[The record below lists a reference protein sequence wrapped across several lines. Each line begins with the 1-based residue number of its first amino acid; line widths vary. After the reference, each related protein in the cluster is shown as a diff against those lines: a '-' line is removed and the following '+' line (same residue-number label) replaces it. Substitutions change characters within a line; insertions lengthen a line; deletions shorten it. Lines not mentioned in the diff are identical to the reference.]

1 VSLPTLFKPSIFR
14 QSITALF
21 FDLGGLLSGTAA
33 AIYYPM
39 FGNLAWVLALFTPL
53 LTVRGNIGGILSGK
67 LGTMLHLGL
76 VRPSLLKNTREYH
89 SLIRA
94 VFSLTFFDTLAI
106 GAISFALNYM
116 FGLVSLKHLPYFI
129 LIPPFSCLSA
139 MIISAPIASLVGI
152 EVFKRGMDPDIFIYP
167 VMSTLDDILIT
178 LCYFTV
184 AGFIIYFDNL
194 PIIFLTLALL
204 LLYFI
209 LTVLR
214 HRREPVFKR
223 TLLEGAP
230 TVVLASLFG
239 VFGGMGLASIKRE
252 IERTPSILIIYPA
265 LIDALG
271 DIGSIIGS
279 METTKLALGYTA
291 SLAKTL
297 RETFADLISVECAAL
312 VVHVIF
318 SIIGFALGGLQ
329 ALPLL
334 IYLISITLTSN
345 IISFLFISSFSLAVA
360 TQTFKRGL
368 DPDNFVI
375 PLVAS
380 ASDVTATLSLVAAIR
395 IFS

>member
-1 VSLPTLFKPSIFR
+1 MCLPTLFKSSIFR

-39 FGNLAWVLALFTPL
+39 FGNPVWILLLFTPL

-76 VRPSLLKNTREYH
+76 IRPSLFKNTREYY
-89 SLIRA
+89 SLIKA
-94 VFSLTFFDTLAI
+94 VFSLTFFDTLVI
-106 GAISFALNYM
+106 GAISFALNYLL
-116 FGLVSLKHLPYFI
+116 GLVSLNHLPYFI
-129 LIPPFSCLSA
+129 LIPPLSCLSA
-139 MIISAPIASLVGI
+139 ILISAPIASLVGI
-152 EVFKRGMDPDIFIYP
+152 EVFKRGLDPDIFLYP
-167 VMSTLDDILIT
+167 IMSTLDDILIT

-184 AGFIIYFDNL
+184 AGFIIRFENFSL
-194 PIIFLTLALL
+194 IFFILALL
-204 LLYFI
+204 MLYFI
-209 LTVLR
+209 FIVLR
-214 HRREPVFKR
+214 HKREPIFKR

-239 VFGGMGLASIKRE
+239 IFGGMGLASIRRE
-252 IERTPSILIIYPA
+252 IERVPSILIIYPA

-279 METTKLALGYTA
+279 METTKLALGYTT
-291 SLAKTL
+291 SLTKTL
-297 RETFADLISVECAAL
+297 RETFADLISVECAAF
-312 VVHVIF
+312 VIHIIF

-329 ALPLL
+329 TLPLL
-334 IYLISITLTSN
+334 LHLISITLTSN
-345 IISFLFISSFSLAVA
+345 VISFLFISSFSLTVA
-360 TQTFKRGL
+360 TQTFKHGL

-380 ASDVTATLSLVAAIR
+380 VSDVTATLSLVAAIR
-395 IFS
+395 IF